1 METVKW
7 KPWGKYAI
15 ETRGYSISKA
25 LSQDK
30 WIYTLWKLPKT
41 MLGNYKDV
49 NDAKKAHL
57 EIISQQPAQPGAI
70 DTRVG
75 LPKEVGSDY
84 SRIKG

>member
-25 LSQDK
+25 LSREK

-41 MLGNYKDV
+41 MLGNFGNVD
-49 NDAKKAHL
+49 DAKKAHL
-57 EIISQQPAQPGAI
+57 EIIRNQPAQPSATDSGI
-70 DTRVG
+70 G
-75 LPKEVGSDY
+75 LPKTVVGDY